1 MRGVGKRMR
10 AVRSVHS
17 PPSLSACYCSVLT
30 QVCQRENSFYIETVR
45 NFRDRRYDYKKLTKV
60 WAGKLRAA
68 HKSGDEK
75 AAKTAGDKTLLFDS
89 LQLAH
94 KCILNSF
101 YGSVNRQASHS
112 HEMLSSRSPTRL
124 SLTACVCAVN
134 TP

>member
-1 MRGVGKRMR
+1 MCFD
-10 AVRSVHS
+10 S
-17 PPSLSACYCSVLT
+17 SLSPACILCC

-75 AAKTAGDKTLLFDS
+75 AAKTAGDKNLLFDS

-101 YGSVNRQASHS
+101 YGLVNRRALLQPFVQDHAPH
-112 HEMLSSRSPTRL
+112 LYV
-124 SLTACVCAVN
+124 CVNVVN
-134 TP
+134 NP